1 MSGYPAVYNPTYANP
16 NDGENITLCK
26 ILDALSLG
34 TQNLSSGG
42 NAFDVN
48 VVPSVGNG
56 LSSAKSFTSSAT
68 AANNLVQVKT
78 SATLLGT
85 IMITNTS
92 GTDYFLS
99 VYDSASATSSTTPS
113 FVFRIRGNSVIVAPI
128 TPSGFNLINGLAFGI
143 TTTFG
148 GSTLMGVTGV
158 DVTAFYL

>member
-1 MSGYPAVYNPTYANP
+1 MSGYPAVYNPVVANP

-26 ILDALSLG
+26 ILDAVSLG

-48 VVPSVGNG
+48 IVPSIGNG
-56 LSSAKSFTSSAT
+56 LTSAKSFTSSAT

-78 SATLLGT
+78 SSTLLGT
-85 IMITNTS
+85 IVINNTA

-99 VYDSASATSSTTPS
+99 IYDSASATSSTTPS
-113 FVFRIRGNSVIVAPI
+113 FVLRARGNSSVVAPI
-128 TPSGFNLINGLAFGI
+128 IPSGFNLANGFAFGI
-143 TTTFG
+143 TTAFG
-148 GSTLMGVTGV
+148 GTTLMGATGV